1 MWCSLKSGVVV
12 VPPQRDAEPGQVK
25 LRAWQFFLLA
35 SYAKTPRPLP
45 AIMSRSVA
53 TQETC
58 TIGDILSHVRPMMRV
73 ALSCTKSTQYMA
85 FASVEHAGGQP
96 SALTVLVDC
105 RDVVT
110 TTSDHLEMRH

>member
-1 MWCSLKSGVVV
+1 
-12 VPPQRDAEPGQVK
+12 
-25 LRAWQFFLLA
+25 
-35 SYAKTPRPLP
+35 
-45 AIMSRSVA
+45 
-53 TQETC
+53 
-58 TIGDILSHVRPMMRV
+58 MRV